1 MSKTLLK
8 KINLKESELDIVDRN
23 KRYLCFEGGWSLA
36 AADVRA
42 LFDYAEVNKTK
53 KYLVNFWLCPG
64 ELRKSIPAEIEAFI
78 APSGEGV
85 MLWAAVTLPTKAEI
99 MSGFGMAEAGNLS
112 EDVAAEIDELCKKS
126 CRRFAE
132 AALDAAWRKAWKP
145 AAAEECAARISAEL
159 AEKIRTAELL
169 YTARK
174 YAYICDDGRFYRLP
188 VNGGSWEI
196 VKAPAGVPAYKE
208 GENVFGFDDS
218 RTFFV
223 EDGRVTGGT
232 ESRNGTT
239 YYTTPYEWLPAYNCY
254 SNVAGMTAT
263 FECWDHKLWE
273 ARN

>member
-1 MSKTLLK
+1 MSKTMLK
-8 KINLKESELDIVDRN
+8 KIGLREHELESEN
-23 KRYLCFEGGWSLA
+23 KSFLCLEGGWDLPLA
-36 AADVRA
+36 ECDI
-42 LFDYAEVNKTK
+42 LFDSVIVNETK
-53 KYLVNFWLCPG
+53 KYLINFLLRPG
-64 ELRKSIPAEIEAFI
+64 EIRESLSANVEATVNI
-78 APSGEGV
+78 GAGGV
-85 MLWAAVTLPTKAEI
+85 TLWAAVTLPGKAEI
-99 MSGFGMAEAGNLS
+99 MSGFGMAEAGSLP
-112 EDVAAEIDELCKKS
+112 EDVVSRLTELCGKS

-132 AALDAAWRKAWKP
+132 AALGAAWRKAWKP
-145 AAAEECAARISAEL
+145 AAAAECSARISAEL

-174 YAYICDDGRFYRLP
+174 YAYICDDGRFYRQP

-232 ESRNGTT
+232 EVRNGTT

-254 SNVAGMTAT
+254 SNVTGMVAT
-263 FECWDHKLWE
+263 FECWARKLWE